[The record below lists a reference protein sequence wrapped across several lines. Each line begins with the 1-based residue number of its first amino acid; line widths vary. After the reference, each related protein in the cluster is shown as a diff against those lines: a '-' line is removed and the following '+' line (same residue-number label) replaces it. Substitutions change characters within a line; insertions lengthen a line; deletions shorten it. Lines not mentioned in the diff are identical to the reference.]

1 MEILLHVANVIYLA
15 SYSVRDILWLRM
27 LTVGAASLLIAFFYL
42 RPEPLLTAIYWNLL
56 FISLNILW
64 ISRLLWERRPI
75 QLSHREE
82 ELCRL
87 VFHTISPRD
96 MIRILKLGE
105 WRTAET
111 GDCFVAR
118 ETPLDSL
125 MVIYSGLAGI
135 RLDGEVVGELAPGQ
149 FIGSIS
155 YITDEASPADFVALD
170 TTSYIVWPKE
180 RLKRHLEKDPELRA
194 AIQVTLSRDLTD
206 RVRDSW
212 NRIRNGGS

>member
-1 MEILLHVANVIYLA
+1 MEILLHVANVIYLG
-15 SYSVRDILWLRM
+15 SYSVRDILWLRIF
-27 LTVGAASLLIAFFYL
+27 TVGAASLLIAFFYL

-56 FISLNILW
+56 FISLNIFW

-82 ELCRL
+82 KLCRL

-96 MIRILKLGE
+96 MIRILKMGE
-105 WRTAET
+105 WRTAEA

-118 ETPLDSL
+118 EAPLDSL
-125 MVIYSGLAGI
+125 MVIYSGLAS
-135 RLDGEVVGELAPGQ
+135 EVVGELVPGQ

-155 YITDEASPADFVALD
+155 FITDEASPADFVALY
-170 TTSYIVWPKE
+170 TTYYIVWPKE

-206 RVRDSW
+206 RVRASW